1 MAFMASVLSDGH
13 QSTPWGLWCQPDN
26 WVYSPSSCSSRGVVM
41 GRREDGA
48 AVRDGLEIRLR
59 THRVGEPGN
68 PAVGRCGAAE
78 LEQRTP
84 TPRAMA
90 GLRSR
95 AIGPGARSWLTG
107 AWLVHAPESAARHH
121 EIRRMWSAGRRVPP
135 IARRN
140 GVIARRPARMVSPAI
155 HRGFRRPPRLP
166 ALRSPRGSAMERWTR
181 ACPGPTKEYGR

>member
-1 MAFMASVLSDGH
+1 
-13 QSTPWGLWCQPDN
+13 
-26 WVYSPSSCSSRGVVM
+26 M

-48 AVRDGLEIRLR
+48 VVRDGLEIRLR

-140 GVIARRPARMVSPAI
+140 GVIVRPPPGWSRRPSIGGFAHPRVCRRSAPLDGGEELDFGLRRTRRRSKNTGGGALACPPKRAAR
-155 HRGFRRPPRLP
+155 
-166 ALRSPRGSAMERWTR
+166 TR
-181 ACPGPTKEYGR
+181 AV

>member
-1 MAFMASVLSDGH
+1 
-13 QSTPWGLWCQPDN
+13 
-26 WVYSPSSCSSRGVVM
+26 M

-48 AVRDGLEIRLR
+48 VVRDGLEIRLR

-107 AWLVHAPESAARHH
+107 AWRVHAHESAARHL
-121 EIRRMWSAGRRVPP
+121 EIRRMWSAGRRLVPSP
-135 IARRN
+135 GRGDASQ
-140 GVIARRPARMVSPAI
+140 ASHRMVSPAI
-155 HRGFRRPPRLP
+155 HRGSRTPPRLP
-166 ALRSPRGSAMERWTR
+166 ALRSPRWGRRIGIRRCGVPGADQRTR
-181 ACPGPTKEYGR
+181 AMARACTWRVERAAPVCTPKFSERSAEDEQPVRNDA